1 MRGSFN
7 CQGEHDGA
15 NHKLV
20 WSLRWNNHFNRACYF
35 FYAPWWQLTIGQNL
49 IKVNASPVNTNFGL
63 LGGAQFT
70 IPLIWALNLISI
82 LSFTACGLVMLIYS
96 VNPTKAY
103 SKHLLGFSYKKP
115 LYVVISFAGCLIAIV
130 VIAGFLGMSI
140 PLMGSTTLNLP
151 TQLISSGL
159 SISAL
164 VSGSFQLPFY
174 LAIVAAALCIA
185 ARLFHKNLAKVQKT
199 GPETASSPTENLATI
214 VPA

>member
-1 MRGSFN
+1 MSMMGRIINWFGLSAGIITLIVLVISFY
-7 CQGEHDGA
+7 
-15 NHKLV
+15 V
-20 WSLRWNNHFNRACYF
+20 
-35 FYAPWWQLTIGQNL
+35 PWWQLTIGQNL

-96 VNPTKAY
+96 VNPTKDY

-130 VIAGFLGMSI
+130 VIAGILGMSI
-140 PLMGSTTLNLP
+140 PLMGSTTLNIP

-174 LAIVAAALCIA
+174 LAIVAAGLCIA
-185 ARLFHKNLAKVQKT
+185 ARLYHKNLAKVQKK
-199 GPETASSPTENLATI
+199 GPETASLPTENLATI
-214 VPA
+214 APA